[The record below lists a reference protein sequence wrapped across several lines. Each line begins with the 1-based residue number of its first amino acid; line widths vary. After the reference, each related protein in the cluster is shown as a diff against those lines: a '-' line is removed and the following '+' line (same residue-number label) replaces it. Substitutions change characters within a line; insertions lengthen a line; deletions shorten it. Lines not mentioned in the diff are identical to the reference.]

1 MGARLLIAILLFA
14 AVAGSGL
21 ALAYSKHLGRQA
33 SADLRSLEKQAD
45 ALTAEWARLQ
55 LEESARASH
64 GRIERTVREQL
75 HMRMPTEPE
84 IWVITP

>member
-1 MGARLLIAILLFA
+1 MGARLLIAVFLFS
-14 AVAGSGL
+14 AVATSGL

-33 SADLRSLEKQAD
+33 SAQLRILEREAD
-45 ALTAEWARLQ
+45 ELTAEWARLQ

-84 IWVITP
+84 IWVVTP